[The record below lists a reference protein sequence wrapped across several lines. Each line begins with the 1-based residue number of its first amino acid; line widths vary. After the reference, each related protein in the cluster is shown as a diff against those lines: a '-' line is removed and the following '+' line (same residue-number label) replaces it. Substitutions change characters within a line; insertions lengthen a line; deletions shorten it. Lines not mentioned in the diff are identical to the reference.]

1 MKHASLFTGFGAPDI
16 AAEAMGW
23 DNVFACEIADFP
35 VKVLKNKFPN
45 LTIHNDIKATDFR
58 QYYGLVDVLTGGFP
72 CQPFSH
78 AGARA
83 GTEDPRHLWPEMFR
97 AVKEIRPRWVLGE
110 NVSGIIS
117 WSDGLVFET
126 VCTDLESEGYEVQP
140 FILPA
145 CSVDAP
151 HRRDRVFFIAY
162 SDSARSRPEYELR
175 TERNLSEKRA
185 DSSGITSD
193 TESQQNNGRRQSGLL
208 TELTGADAERVAPD
222 TPLGPRYDFSPE
234 SLTRSDRSGTTG
246 VCNRALTTAPLSL
259 RLWGQG
265 NGAGVTGE
273 FNQFSQ
279 TSYWENFPTQPPVC
293 SGDDGL
299 PDRLERYLR
308 SCGTGIL
315 TEKEVYEIVQ
325 ATISKVRK
333 ESIKGYGN
341 AIVPQVVLQVFRAI
355 EDWENFKEIL
365 G

>member
-45 LTIHNDIKATDFR
+45 LTIHNDVKTTDFR

-72 CQPFSH
+72 WQPFSH

-110 NVSGIIS
+110 NVSGIVT
-117 WSDGLVFET
+117 WSDGLVFEA
-126 VCTDLESEGYEVQP
+126 VCTDLESEGYQVQP

-145 CSVDAP
+145 SGVDAP

-162 SDSARSRPEYELR
+162 SDSARCGPEYELCAGG
-175 TERNLSEKRA
+175 NLSEKRTY
-185 DSSGITSD
+185 STGITPD

-222 TPLGPRYDFSPE
+222 TQSPE
-234 SLTRSDRSGTTG
+234 QKPSLDTRGGR
-246 VCNRALTTAPLSL
+246 NRFTDLGSIITDPLSL